1 MGFISGN
8 ITNFSQSGLFF
19 FFLPLSLSL
28 SRGKYFTSAGEGEKD
43 TARPLLSTCKDTK
56 VIASA
61 SVTTVGLE
69 RRAEWKKK
77 KLHDDWFGC
86 APLGKQG
93 SEWNDVCIRDHQRPI
108 MSATQH
114 SHLGTRQPMDWWAD
128 WLKKNLEEKTS
139 QKPWVVRRLEYNNK
153 GKISVYTH
161 IYMCVQRE
169 CFGIKSSVTD
179 ADFFVPTCILADPP
193 PLREHPRAV
202 SWTSALH

>member
-77 KLHDDWFGC
+77 KNSTMIDL
-86 APLGKQG
+86 
-93 SEWNDVCIRDHQRPI
+93 DV
-108 MSATQH
+108 
-114 SHLGTRQPMDWWAD
+114 HLWG
-128 WLKKNLEEKTS
+128 
-139 QKPWVVRRLEYNNK
+139 NK
-153 GKISVYTH
+153 
-161 IYMCVQRE
+161 
-169 CFGIKSSVTD
+169 
-179 ADFFVPTCILADPP
+179 
-193 PLREHPRAV
+193 AV
-202 SWTSALH
+202 SEMMCA